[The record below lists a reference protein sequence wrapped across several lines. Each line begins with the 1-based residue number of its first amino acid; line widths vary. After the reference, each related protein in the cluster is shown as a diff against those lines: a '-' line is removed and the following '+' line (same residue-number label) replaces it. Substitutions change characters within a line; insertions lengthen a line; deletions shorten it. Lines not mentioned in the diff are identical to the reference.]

1 MQFKPAL
8 LGLVLAMALPACTI
22 DLTVNDQ
29 QWVGSDLSEEDRI
42 LSVLTSQQAAW
53 NAGDIDGFME
63 GYWVSPDLRFAS
75 GGTVTYG
82 WQATRDRYH
91 ANYADRSIMGTLE
104 FSNLEVDLI
113 DDDAAIVHGAWAL
126 ARVDDRPSGLFT
138 LVLKDLDGD
147 WKIVSD
153 TTTSAD

>member
-8 LGLVLAMALPACTI
+8 IGLVLLLATPACT
-22 DLTVNDQ
+22 VNLLVNEHQ
-29 QWVGSDLSEEDRI
+29 LLGSDITEEDRI
-42 LSVLTSQQAAW
+42 LSVLTTQQAAW
-53 NAGDIDGFME
+53 NTGDIDGFMQ
-63 GYWVSPDLRFAS
+63 GYWVSPELRFAS

-91 ANYADRSIMGTLE
+91 ARYTDRAIMGELD
-104 FSNLEVDLI
+104 FSDLQVDLI

-126 ARVDDRPSGLFT
+126 ERAGDRPSGLFT
-138 LVLKDLDGD
+138 LVLKDVDGD

-153 TTTSAD
+153 TTTSAE